1 MSDDTAV
8 EDEFVSSSL
17 GLWEKRETE
26 EGVEYAKNGVP
37 RSEEAYQA
45 AKASSLPQDKTV
57 SPYGVVDFSEEEID
71 RFAEN
76 PGELSDDEFQ
86 ALKDVRAVYTA
97 RHAYENT
104 EFYRDQFDEQGID
117 PYEIEGIE
125 DLEEVPVIDGDDIL
139 ANQPPATDDFRLE
152 NPNAQ
157 TRRILNTSGTTG
169 NPKEFKKSYDEMEN
183 WDNDIEHWLNEYG
196 LGEGDNFVNYFPFV
210 GLNASGIGIESG
222 IEEAGGTSIPITNTP
237 YPTEVEANKLK
248 RYSSEDEDT
257 NYAMLGLA
265 SHIDSKG
272 KKFERAGFD
281 PEEFGLDVIMLAGEP
296 VSESR
301 KENISETFDAEVYEF
316 LGSTESGAF
325 AYECL
330 DDPNRLHVLDHRTHV
345 DILDPET
352 EESVDEGEEGSLT
365 VTNLLHPGEESSMPL
380 INYDLGDFTTEY
392 ESSGVR
398 ENAGQ
403 IDIMPPRRD
412 SWDFVFGAVNL
423 DPTFFEDN
431 IYDHPDLSDVAED
444 YQVRVDYDGERG
456 QDEMDIVIASQEEDL
471 VGQAASFGSSDG
483 RIGIEGEEDS
493 IAADIGQDF
502 LEGHSHLEDTVSV
515 GAARFNVEIVDEI
528 EMEPGKPQRLIDRR
542 EA

>member
-1 MSDDTAV
+1 MVVD
-8 EDEFVSSSL
+8 DEFVSSSL
-17 GLWEKRETE
+17 GVWEKRETDD
-26 EGVEYAKNGVP
+26 GVEYTKNGIP

-45 AKASSLPQDKTV
+45 AKASSLPENETV
-57 SPYGVVDFSEEEID
+57 NPYDFVDFSEEEID
-71 RFAEN
+71 EFAEN
-76 PGELSDDEFQ
+76 PSELSDEEFQ
-86 ALKDVRAVYTA
+86 ALRDVRAAYTV

-104 EFYRDQFDEQGID
+104 EFYREHLEEHGVN
-117 PYEIEGIE
+117 PYQIESVE
-125 DLEEVPVIDGDDIL
+125 DLENVPTIDGDDIL
-139 ANQPPATDDFRLE
+139 ANQPPASDSFRLE

-196 LGEGDNFVNYFPFV
+196 LGEGDKFVNYFPFV

-237 YPTEVEANKLK
+237 YPPEVEANKL
-248 RYSSEDEDT
+248 RVYNPEEEDT

-272 KKFERAGFD
+272 KKFEKAGFN

-316 LGSTESGAF
+316 LGSTEAGAF

-330 DDPNRLHVLDHRTHV
+330 HDSKRLHVLDHRTNV
-345 DILDPET
+345 EILDPET
-352 EESVDEGEEGSLT
+352 EEFVDEREEGSLT
-365 VTNLLHPGEESSMPL
+365 ITNLLHPGEESSMPL

-392 ESSGVR
+392 ESGSSC
-398 ENAGQ
+398 ENAGLM
-403 IDIMPPRRD
+403 DIKPPRRD
-412 SWDFVFGAVNL
+412 SWDFIFGAVNL

-431 IYDHPDLSDVAED
+431 IYDHPELSDVAED
-444 YQVRVDYDGERG
+444 YQVRVDYDGENG
-456 QDEMDIVIASQEEDL
+456 QDAMDIVIASQEEDL
-471 VGQAASFGSSDG
+471 VGQTASFRSREGRVQVDG
-483 RIGIEGEEDS
+483 DEDS
-493 IAADIGQDF
+493 IAADVGQDF
-502 LEGHSHLEDTVSV
+502 LDGHSHLEDTVSV
-515 GAARFNVEIVDEI
+515 GAAKFDVEIVDDI
-528 EMEPGKPQRLIDRR
+528 EMEPGKPQRLLDRR